1 MINYNLC
8 INTLLTKEQLKHFP
22 VRLYVSF
29 KSLDHLVS
37 AIVMDIVKHSEMY
50 KPTLDEYNDV
60 KFIKV
65 VVDQEFI
72 AKQTKDCII
81 KCIHNASAT
90 ALSTKSFNF
99 TIFCSISKTGAIVV
113 DTQQLIDNLKS
124 NKYLINISDEE

>member
-22 VRLYVSF
+22 VMYYVSF
-29 KSLDHLVS
+29 KTLDHLVS